1 MNIVKEKLFYD
12 NKIDTFLHCNAVLSA
27 AGRKRK
33 NMTVREFYKWVV
45 ENEAEDYLIKILRN
59 KDKAHLIEINDDK
72 KEVIFYSK

>member
-1 MNIVKEKLFYD
+1 
-12 NKIDTFLHCNAVLSA
+12 
-27 AGRKRK
+27 
-33 NMTVREFYKWVV
+33 MTVREFYKWVV